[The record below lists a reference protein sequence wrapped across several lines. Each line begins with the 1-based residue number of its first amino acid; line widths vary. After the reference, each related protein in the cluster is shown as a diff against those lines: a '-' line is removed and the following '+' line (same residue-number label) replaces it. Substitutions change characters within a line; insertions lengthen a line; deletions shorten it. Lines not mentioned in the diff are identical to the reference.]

1 VALNSDCCRT
11 QKLDGNEITHEMST
25 MTFDYLVIGAGI
37 SGTAAAHDLSV
48 SGTVLVIEAEASAG
62 YHSTGRSAALFTRNY
77 GGEIIRRI
85 NRLSHGFLAAR
96 PEGFCETPLL
106 LPRGGLTVASPGAED
121 RLSTILALSVP
132 GHEIERISAD
142 RAIDLMPLLRPERVG
157 AAAYETG
164 VMDIDV
170 NALHQGYLR
179 GIKRRGGTILCGAR
193 LDRLDHREGLWRAR
207 AGDASFDARI
217 VVNAAGAWADHVGT
231 MAGALPIGLVP
242 RLRTAIIVETPEGLE
257 SSGMPAVDFIGTDA
271 YLKPERGR
279 IMASPGDQTTVE
291 PQDAQPGEFD
301 IAVLVDWLETET
313 TLQIKRISSRWAG
326 LRSFVDD
333 GNPVVGFDP
342 VVPNF
347 FWLAGQG
354 GYGIMMAPALG
365 RATASLIVD
374 GVLPDDL
381 VASGLQTSD
390 LSPLRLQ

>member
-1 VALNSDCCRT
+1 
-11 QKLDGNEITHEMST
+11 
-25 MTFDYLVIGAGI
+25 MTVDYLVIGAGI
-37 SGTAAAHDLSV
+37 SGAAAAHALAA
-48 SGTVLVIEAEASAG
+48 SGTVLVIEAEATPG

-85 NRLSHGFLAAR
+85 NRVSHGFLAAP
-96 PEGFCETPLL
+96 PEGFRETPLL
-106 LPRGGLTVASPGAED
+106 LPRGGLTVALPGAED

-132 GHEIERISAD
+132 GHVIERISAD
-142 RAIDLMPLLRPERVG
+142 RALRLMPLLRPERVG
-157 AAAYETG
+157 AAAYEPG

-179 GIKRRGGTILCGAR
+179 GIKRRGGTILCGTR
-193 LDRLDHREGLWRAR
+193 LDRLEHRDGLWRAS
-207 AGDASFDARI
+207 AGDASFEARI
-217 VVNAAGAWADHVGT
+217 VVNAAGAWADHIGA
-231 MAGALPIGLVP
+231 MAGARSIGLVP
-242 RLRTAIIVETPEGLE
+242 RLRTAITVETPAGME
-257 SSGMPAVDFIGTDA
+257 SSAMPAVDFIGTDA

-279 IMASPGDQTTVE
+279 IMASPGDQTQVE

-301 IAVLVDWLETET
+301 VAVLVDWLETET
-313 TLQIKRISSRWAG
+313 TLQIRRISSRWAG

-342 VVPNF
+342 AVPNF

-365 RATASLIVD
+365 RATASLIID
-374 GVLPDDL
+374 GTLSDDL